1 MPYVPLEWLG
11 EHAEVPQ
18 GMDVPAL
25 AAALVKVG
33 LEEEEIHPAAVTGD
47 LVVGKVLSLVK
58 ETHSNG
64 KTVNYCRVDVGAFND
79 APGTGKEPADVPS
92 RGIICGAHNFEVGDH
107 VVVAL
112 PGVVLPGP
120 FPIAARKTYGH
131 VSDGM
136 ICSERELGLGED
148 HAGIIVL
155 EQRWSEIPEPGT
167 NVLPLLGLGEELLE
181 INVTPDRGYCFSM
194 RGVAREFSHSTGA
207 AFVDPASR
215 LAAPEPTADG
225 FRVEVRDDAPI
236 HGTVG
241 CDRFVTRVVRGINPS
256 AATPEWMV
264 RRLRQAGMR
273 PISLA
278 VDITNYVM
286 LDLGQP
292 MHAYDLAKMH
302 EPIVVRRAKALET
315 LVTLDDVKRTLDSE
329 DLLITDDGGERV
341 LALAGVMGGASTE
354 IEEGTSD
361 VVLEAAHFDPATV
374 ARTARRH
381 KLPSEAA
388 KRFERGVD
396 PQLPAVAAQR
406 AAELLVEFGGGTID
420 TPVFDLNE
428 VQPSAA
434 ISLDPQL
441 PARIVGVAYSD
452 EEVAETLRLLGATV
466 SEEQGRLLV
475 TPPTWRSDLRN
486 PEDLVEEVVRLRG
499 YEQVPSVV
507 PTGASGAGLTQVQLL
522 RRAVIRTLAEH
533 GLNEVLTYPF
543 VGDIYDRIE
552 LPEGDPRRAMV
563 KLANPIADDA
573 PFMRSTL
580 LASLLDAARRN
591 AGRGNEVALVEL
603 GLVTEWEPLNP
614 SPLPAVGALPTSE
627 DLDAIHSTVPKQPLH
642 VAGVI
647 GGSLA
652 RGGILGTPRPVDWA
666 DAIELAQLAGS
677 AIGVTLTPRAANLA
691 PWHPGRCA
699 VLSVGETVIGHAG
712 ELHPRAVAALGL
724 PERSVAFELD
734 LDALFAQVDP
744 APVAPKPVSTH
755 PVAKE
760 DIALVMDASIPNG
773 EALAVVRA
781 AAGEIAEEV
790 RLFDEYR
797 SETLGEQKSLAF
809 ALRMRSDHT
818 LSADETAA
826 VRQAVLDAAAEKL
839 GATLR

>member
-11 EHAEVPQ
+11 EHAEVPA
-18 GMDVPAL
+18 GLDVPAL

-33 LEEEEIHPAAVTGD
+33 LEEEEIHAAAVTGD
-47 LVVGKVLSLVK
+47 LVVGRVLSLVK

-64 KTVNYCRVDVGAFND
+64 KTVNYCRVDVGPFND
-79 APGTGKEPADVPS
+79 APGTGKEKSELAS

-112 PGVVLPGP
+112 PGTVLPGP
-120 FPIAARKTYGH
+120 FAIAARKTYGH

-148 HAGIIVL
+148 HGGIIVL
-155 EQRWSEIPEPGT
+155 ERRWDEIPEPGT

-215 LAAPEPTADG
+215 YTAPEPTADG
-225 FRVEVRDDAPI
+225 FRVEVRDDSPI
-236 HGTVG
+236 HGQVG
-241 CDRFVTRVVRGINPS
+241 CDRFVTRVVRGIDPN
-256 AATPEWMV
+256 AASPEWMV

-278 VDITNYVM
+278 VDISNYVM

-292 MHAYDLAKMH
+292 MHAYDLAKMR
-302 EPIVVRRAKALET
+302 EPIVVRRAAGGET
-315 LVTLDDVKRTLDSE
+315 LVTLDDVERTLDPE
-329 DLLITDDGGERV
+329 DLLITDDDGARV

-354 IEEGTSD
+354 IDEGTSD
-361 VVLEAAHFDPATV
+361 VLLEAAHFDPITV

-420 TPVFDLNE
+420 TRVFDLNE
-428 VQPSAA
+428 VRPPSP
-434 ISLDPQL
+434 ISFDPQQASRL
-441 PARIVGVAYSD
+441 VGVPYTD
-452 EEVAETLRLLGATV
+452 DEVAETLRLLGAEV
-466 SEEQGRLLV
+466 AEGEGLFQV

-486 PEDLVEEVVRLRG
+486 PEDLIEEVVRLRG
-499 YEQVPSVV
+499 YDQVPSVV
-507 PTGASGAGLTQVQLL
+507 PTGAVGTGLTRNQQQ

-533 GLNEVLTYPF
+533 GLNEVLSYPF

-552 LPEGDPRRAMV
+552 VPEGDPRRAMV

-591 AGRGNEVALVEL
+591 AGRGNDVALVEI
-603 GLVTEWEPLNP
+603 GMVTEGKSLGA
-614 SPLPAVGALPTSE
+614 SPLPAVGTLPASE
-627 DLDAIHSTVPKQPLH
+627 DLDAIHATVPNQPLH
-642 VAGVI
+642 VAGVA
-647 GGSLA
+647 GGTLA
-652 RGGILGTPRPVDWA
+652 RGGILGATRRVDWA

-677 AIGVTLTPRAANLA
+677 AIGVTLTPSAADLA

-699 VLSVGETVIGHAG
+699 ALSVGDVVIGYAG
-712 ELHPRAVAALGL
+712 ELHPRAVAELGL

-734 LDALFAQVDP
+734 LDALFAAADP
-744 APVAPKPVSTH
+744 APIAPKAVSTH
-755 PVAKE
+755 PLAKE
-760 DIALVMDASIPNG
+760 DIALVMDAAIPNG

-781 AAGEIAEEV
+781 AAGDVAEEV
-790 RLFDEYR
+790 RIFDEYR
-797 SETLGEQKSLAF
+797 SEALGGKKSLAF
-809 ALRMRSDHT
+809 ALRMRADHT
-818 LSADETAA
+818 LSAEETAA
-826 VRQAVLDAAAEKL
+826 VRQAVLDAAADKL